1 MVETRVQ
8 IDMSEE
14 KIKYCPYCGVQIDYK
29 YTICPSCGKPQ
40 PKIEGIP
47 PTHAVKRKNPA
58 LAAVLSLLITGAG
71 QIYLGRV
78 LRGVFFLGTVLL
90 LGYLLEDILTF
101 DELMIVGIA
110 FSVIS
115 AWDAYS
121 IAKKIN
127 E

>member
-1 MVETRVQ
+1 
-8 IDMSEE
+8 MSEE
-14 KIKYCPYCGVQIDYK
+14 KTKYCPYCGVQIDYK
-29 YTICPSCGKPQ
+29 YTTCPSCGKPQ
-40 PKIEGIP
+40 PKIEGVT
-47 PTHAVKRKNPA
+47 PTNVVQKKNPA
-58 LAAVLSLLITGAG
+58 LAAALSLLITGAG
-71 QIYLGRV
+71 QIYLGRIS
-78 LRGVFFLGTVLL
+78 RGILFLATVLI

-115 AWDAYS
+115 AWDAYN

>member
-1 MVETRVQ
+1 
-8 IDMSEE
+8 MSEE
-14 KIKYCPYCGVQIDYK
+14 KTKYCPYCGVQIDYK
-29 YTICPSCGKPQ
+29 YTTCPSCGKPQ
-40 PKIEGIP
+40 PKIEGITL
-47 PTHAVKRKNPA
+47 THAVQRKNPA
-58 LAAVLSLLITGAG
+58 LAAALSLLITGAG

-78 LRGVFFLGTVLL
+78 VRGIFFLGTVLL
-90 LGYLLEDILTF
+90 LGYLLEDFLTF
-101 DELMIVGIA
+101 DQLMIIGLA

>member
-1 MVETRVQ
+1 
-8 IDMSEE
+8 
-14 KIKYCPYCGVQIDYK
+14 
-29 YTICPSCGKPQ
+29 
-40 PKIEGIP
+40 
-47 PTHAVKRKNPA
+47 
-58 LAAVLSLLITGAG
+58 LITGAG

-78 LRGVFFLGTVLL
+78 VRGIFFLGTVLL

-101 DELMIVGIA
+101 DQLMIVGIA

-121 IAKKIN
+121 IAKKNN